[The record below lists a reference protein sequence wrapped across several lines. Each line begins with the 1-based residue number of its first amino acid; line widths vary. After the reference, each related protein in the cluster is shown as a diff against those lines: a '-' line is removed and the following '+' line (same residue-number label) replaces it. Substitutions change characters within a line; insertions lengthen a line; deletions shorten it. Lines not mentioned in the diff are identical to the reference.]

1 MGVMKIFISEK
12 KIRKKGNCKKVRK
25 I

>member
-1 MGVMKIFISEK
+1 MGVMKNFISEK